1 VARLFAIEADILV
14 KFTVFAPMARLATT
28 VTPSV
33 LMGTFLLT
41 GSISGSLIEEGVEG
55 LVGDLI
61 GNSDE
66 VTATDK
72 EPSAGPTALPKSFAL
87 GVPEYFP
94 DLFVSGAAPGT
105 ELAFGS
111 SVAANGF
118 SGSPPD
124 FTNVAW
130 HFALLLFVP

>member
-1 VARLFAIEADILV
+1 MARLFAIEADILV

-61 GNSDE
+61 GNGDE
-66 VTATDK
+66 VAATDK
-72 EPSAGPTALPKSFAL
+72 EPSTGPAALPKPFTF
-87 GVPEYFP
+87 GVPESFP
-94 DLFVSGAAPGT
+94 CLLYTSDAAD
-105 ELAFGS
+105 E
-111 SVAANGF
+111 
-118 SGSPPD
+118 
-124 FTNVAW
+124 
-130 HFALLLFVP
+130 